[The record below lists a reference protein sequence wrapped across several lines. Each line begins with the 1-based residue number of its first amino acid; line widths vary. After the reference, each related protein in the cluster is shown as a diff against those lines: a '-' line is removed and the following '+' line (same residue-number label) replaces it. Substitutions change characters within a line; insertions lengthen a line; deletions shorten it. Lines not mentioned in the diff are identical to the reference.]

1 MDRDPLHAVPTSGPS
16 PQCVALPGWLTTGI
30 VALPRRAVTAAGLYQ
45 PGKRFGFPRTEA
57 PSDCGSVGGPDYS
70 YLI

>member
-1 MDRDPLHAVPTSGPS
+1 MGRDPLHAVPASGPS
-16 PQCVALPGWLTTGI
+16 PQWVASPGWLTTGI
-30 VALPRRAVTAAGLYQ
+30 VTRPRRAVTAAGLYQ
-45 PGKRFGFPRTEA
+45 PGKRFEFPHTEA